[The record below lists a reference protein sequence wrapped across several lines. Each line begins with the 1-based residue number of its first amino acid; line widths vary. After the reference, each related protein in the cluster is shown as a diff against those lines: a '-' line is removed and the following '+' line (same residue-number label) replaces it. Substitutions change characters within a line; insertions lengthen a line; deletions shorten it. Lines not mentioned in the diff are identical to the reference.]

1 MKKEADIMVL
11 PSEIQ
16 KLIVQKTY
24 TLDDVGMSG
33 SQVLCFDD
41 MVLKIGKHTDAHDRE
56 VSMLAWLA
64 SKNLPVPAVIH
75 AQVTDGTRY
84 LLMSRVPGKMSCA
97 EEYLDNADTLLGI
110 LAEGMHILWKTDISD
125 CPCDSRLDRHLKAAE
140 RHVVNGQVDVN
151 AVDPSTFGPGGFASP
166 EHLLAW
172 LYNNRPPETPVLSH
186 GDYCLPNIFAENGRL
201 SGFIDLGDSGIA
213 DRYQDISLCHRSLM
227 RNMDGSY
234 GGRVRE
240 GFDPDRLFDALG
252 IRPDRELLRY
262 YRLLDE
268 LF

>member
-1 MKKEADIMVL
+1 MFL
-11 PSEIQ
+11 PSDLQTI
-16 KLIVQKTY
+16 LGDRPY

-41 MVLKIGKHTDAHDRE
+41 MVLKIGKHTDAHERE
-56 VSMLAWLA
+56 VSMLTWMGA
-64 SKNLPVPAVIH
+64 KKLPVPEVLYADVIG
-75 AQVTDGTRY
+75 GTRY

-97 EEYLDNADTLLGI
+97 AEYLDNADVLVKI
-110 LAEGMHILWKTDISD
+110 LAEGLHILWKTDLSG

-151 AVDPSTFGPGGFASP
+151 AVEPDTFGPGGFASP

-172 LYNNRPPETPVLSH
+172 LYDNRPPETPVLSH

-213 DRYQDISLCHRSLM
+213 DRYQDIALCYRSLT

-240 GFDPDRLFDALG
+240 GFDPDRLFGELG
-252 IRPDRELLRY
+252 ITPDRDLLRY

>member
-1 MKKEADIMVL
+1 MFL
-11 PSEIQ
+11 PSDLQ
-16 KLIVQKTY
+16 TLLGDRPY
-24 TLDDVGMSG
+24 TLDNVGMSG

-41 MVLKIGKHTDAHDRE
+41 MVLKIEKHTDAHERE
-56 VSMLAWLA
+56 VSMLTWMV
-64 SKNLPVPAVIH
+64 SKNLPVPEVLYADVI
-75 AQVTDGTRY
+75 DGTRY

-97 EEYLDNADTLLGI
+97 AEYLDNADVLLEI
-110 LAEGMHILWKTDISD
+110 LAEGLHMLWETDISD
-125 CPCDSRLDRHLKAAE
+125 CPCDSRLERHLRAAE

-151 AVDPSTFGPGGFASP
+151 TVEPDTFGPGGFASP

-172 LYNNRPPETPVLSH
+172 LYDNRPTETPVLSH

-213 DRYQDISLCHRSLM
+213 DRYQDIALCYRSLT

-240 GFDPDRLFDALG
+240 GFDPDRLFGTLG
-252 IRPDRELLRY
+252 IIPDRDLLRY